1 MIKNIIKFSLAAA
14 LFLGTWHPAL
24 AQVEIEEEVEV
35 KEEKIFVIVEEDPE
49 FPGGTEALYKYL
61 SENIK
66 YPQEARDKGITGK
79 VYVSFVIEKDGSVSR
94 PRVLRE
100 IGGGC
105 GDEAVRVVMGM
116 PKWIPGKQRGKP
128 VRVQFNLPISFNLQ

>member
-1 MIKNIIKFSLAAA
+1 MIKNIIKFSLAAV

-61 SENIK
+61 AENIK

>member
-1 MIKNIIKFSLAAA
+1 MTKNIIKFSLAAA

-35 KEEKIFVIVEEDPE
+35 MEEKIFVIVDEDPE